1 MDDIKVAGIGRIK
14 ITPRDVKT
22 SDIIIPTLHF
32 LVAESDDGYD
42 STCLELALSS
52 YGKTESESIDNLM
65 SYINTYI
72 TELMNMGE
80 DGRKQIIETVE
91 DNSMENYWQIYRKIN
106 FKLGMKG
113 ISTEITDK
121 LLNEITFIKKR
132 LEYLEKVRALLIL
145 GGNPTESK
153 GKTYKVEE
161 EYERIIA

>member
-1 MDDIKVAGIGRIK
+1 MEDIKVAGIGRIK
-14 ITPRDVKT
+14 ITPRDINT

-32 LVAESDDGYD
+32 LVAKSDDGYD

-52 YGKTESESIDNLM
+52 YGKTENESIDNLM

-80 DGRKQIIETVE
+80 DGKNQIIEAV
-91 DNSMENYWQIYRKIN
+91 DNNSMEYYWQIYRKIN

-113 ISTEITDK
+113 ISTELTDK
-121 LLNEITFIKKR
+121 LLNEITFLKRR
-132 LEYLEKVRALLIL
+132 LEYLEKIRALLIL
-145 GGNPTESK
+145 GDKPTENR
-153 GKTYKVEE
+153 GRTYKIEE